1 MKKIKIAIAGLG
13 NCASS
18 LIQGI
23 EYYKDHT
30 KETIGLMHKS
40 IHGYHAGDIEVVVA
54 FDIDSRKVGK
64 DIAEAIF
71 SGPNNTVKFCEVPDF
86 RIKVLK
92 GEVHDGVG
100 KYTKDSFLVDENQKP
115 VDVVKALKESKA
127 EMLICYLPVGS
138 TNGAKF
144 YAQCALEAGIGF
156 INAMPVF
163 IASDMTLSSKFT
175 NANIPILG
183 DDVKSQFGA
192 TIVHR
197 VLSKLGVD
205 RGIKIDNMY
214 QLNVGGNLDFLNMLE
229 RSRLIDKKISKTESV
244 QSQLD
249 NPLSDENIHIGP
261 SDYIPWLHDTKICFI
276 RMNARIFGD
285 IPIRTD
291 VLLEVVD
298 SPNSGG
304 IIIDAIRL
312 MKVALDRKIGGPL
325 ISASSYLMKRPP
337 MQFSDSEAR
346 DNVEKFIKGE
356 IER

>member
-1 MKKIKIAIAGLG
+1 
-13 NCASS
+13 
-18 LIQGI
+18 
-23 EYYKDHT
+23 
-30 KETIGLMHKS
+30 
-40 IHGYHAGDIEVVVA
+40 
-54 FDIDSRKVGK
+54 
-64 DIAEAIF
+64 
-71 SGPNNTVKFCEVPDF
+71 
-86 RIKVLK
+86 
-92 GEVHDGVG
+92 
-100 KYTKDSFLVDENQKP
+100 
-115 VDVVKALKESKA
+115 
-127 EMLICYLPVGS
+127 
-138 TNGAKF
+138 
-144 YAQCALEAGIGF
+144 
-156 INAMPVF
+156 
-163 IASDMTLSSKFT
+163 
-175 NANIPILG
+175 
-183 DDVKSQFGA
+183 
-192 TIVHR
+192 
-197 VLSKLGVD
+197 
-205 RGIKIDNMY
+205 MY

-325 ISASSYLMKRPP
+325 ISASSYLMKHPP

-356 IER
+356 VER